1 LVFLDFDEL
10 EPRCVCSAA
19 VSLLY
24 RPVLGNYNALRSTT
38 VKNNVPVD
46 DKLFDKPKAD
56 PKK

>member
-1 LVFLDFDEL
+1 VGAALGLQGGFFFAMST
-10 EPRCVCSAA
+10 RMKNYSA
-19 VSLLY
+19 V
-24 RPVLGNYNALRSTT
+24 RSTT